1 MSIDKAKFDEN
12 DHQLNFDFDEWVALN
27 KIDPQAF
34 EERRLQW
41 CKQMISNAP
50 EQYQKRL
57 SGLLFQINM
66 EKRRSS
72 NAMDSCI
79 RISGLMWDKFTELRG
94 GLQSLAN
101 QGTNQNSPFS
111 SQKINQKTT
120 SLKKSAKIID
130 FSYAVSAHENF

>member
-1 MSIDKAKFDEN
+1 MSIDKAKFDDN
-12 DHQLNFDFDEWVALN
+12 NHQLNFDFDEWVTLN

-41 CKQMISNAP
+41 CKQMINNSP
-50 EQYQKRL
+50 KQYQKRL

-94 GLQSLAN
+94 ELQSLAN
-101 QGTNQNSPFS
+101 QGRNQNALFN
-111 SQKINQKTT
+111 SQKFSRRTT
-120 SLKKSAKIID
+120 SLKKNAKIID
-130 FSYAVSAHENF
+130 FSSAVSAQENF